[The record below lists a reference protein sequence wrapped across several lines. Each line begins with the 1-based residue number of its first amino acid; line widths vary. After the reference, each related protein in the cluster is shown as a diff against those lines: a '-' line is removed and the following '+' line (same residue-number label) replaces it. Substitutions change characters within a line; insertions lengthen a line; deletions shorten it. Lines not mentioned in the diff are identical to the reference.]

1 MTYSTT
7 ERTPPPRPCTSRPA
21 TKTAM
26 CPASPAV
33 SRPAANAA
41 TPQGRATRAPR
52 RSPRS
57 PPTTMP
63 TTCATRNALNGQA
76 YQASPWSSANAVGI
90 AVPTA
95 IASKAMK
102 VTSRT
107 RPAVVS
113 RCARSSSRALASTT
127 WSTLRSTAS
136 PRECFPRGDALER
149 LAPAGGDLL
158 GGGGDDLEQVAD
170 DAEVGQLEDRRL
182 GVLVDRDD
190 GLRGLH
196 AGPVLDRT
204 GDAHGDVELR
214 GDGLAGLPDLEGV
227 RVEAGVH
234 RRPGGAD
241 RRAQGVRQAL
251 DDGEVLRRGDSAPTG
266 DHDRGLGE
274 LRPRRLLLHHAV
286 DHPGGL
292 GRIRDRHGHRL

>member
-7 ERTPPPRPCTSRPA
+7 EITPPPRPCTSRPA

-33 SRPAANAA
+33 SRPRANAP

-57 PPTTMP
+57 PPTTIP
-63 TTCATRNALNGQA
+63 TTWATRKALNGQA
-76 YQASPWSSANAVGI
+76 YQARPRRSATAVGI

-95 IASKAMK
+95 MASNAMK

-107 RPAVVS
+107 RPAVVR
-113 RCARSSSRALASTT
+113 RCARSSSRALTPSTR
-127 WSTLRSTAS
+127 STLRSTEP
-136 PRECFPRGDALER
+136 PRECFPRGGAVER
-149 LAPAGGDLL
+149 LALAGGDLL

-170 DAEVGQLEDRRL
+170 DPEVGQLEDRRF

-227 RVEAGVH
+227 RVEAGVD
-234 RRPGGAD
+234 RRPGRAD
-241 RRAQGVRQAL
+241 GGTEGVGELL
-251 DDGEVLRRGDSAPTG
+251 DQREVLRAGHTATAGD
-266 DHDRGLGE
+266 DDRGLGQ
-274 LRPRRLLLHHAV
+274 LRPAALLLDDPV
-286 DHPGGL
+286 DHADGL
-292 GRIRDRHGHRL
+292 GGVGQ